1 MQITGRRIFSAIM
14 LLGCFVTTYQL
25 FSKPQPVASPQT
37 AEVTRANAASFDQKL
52 ERLEAPCTAS
62 DTPAEVHFSSDEVS
76 AEIAQSTGSPAA
88 ATPNT
93 PSASSRPVTAPDSA
107 KPLSASTSTPN
118 AVVEKGQVRVKGYE
132 VKLEGDVARG
142 QFVAQIAGR
151 DVYVTVA
158 GHLGSQDGYVTFDP
172 TEFKVGDLSIP
183 VSLVNSALQKKLAEQ
198 REQLKLPDGVGGLRV
213 ENSELV
219 ITQK

>member
-25 FSKPQPVASPQT
+25 FSKPQAVVSPQNV
-37 AEVTRANAASFDQKL
+37 EVTRANATSFDQKL
-52 ERLEAPCTAS
+52 ERLETPRTVAG
-62 DTPAEVHFSSDEVS
+62 TPAEVHFSSDEVS
-76 AEIAQSTGSPAA
+76 AEIAQSTSSA
-88 ATPNT
+88 ATPT
-93 PSASSRPVTAPDSA
+93 PAPASASSRPAAAPDSA
-107 KPLSASTSTPN
+107 KPVSNSTSTPD
-118 AVVEKGQVRVKGYE
+118 AVVGAGQAQVKGYE

-142 QFVAQIAGR
+142 QFVTQIAGK
-151 DVYVTVA
+151 DVYVTLA

-172 TEFKVGDLSIP
+172 TEFKIGDLSIP

-198 REQLKLPDGVGGLRV
+198 RDQLKLPPGIASMRV